1 MKRRKSTKIGKAPS
15 LFALDI
21 GTRSVVGM
29 LGHLQERRLVI
40 DHAAMVFHESRAM
53 FDGQIHDIDKV
64 AQVIQQVKQQLEKK
78 SKQTLSEV
86 TIAAAGRALKTVTLE
101 WETQVDELQAVT
113 QTQVHQLELEAL
125 QQAQATLQKELEEET
140 RYFCVGHSVIHYAID
155 GAVVSNPAGH
165 HGKRIKVHLI
175 ATFLPKMVVDSL
187 YTAVSMAGLE
197 VVYMTLE
204 PIAAIEVAVPE
215 NARLLNI
222 ALVDVGAGTSD
233 MAITRDG
240 TIIAYG
246 MSAVAGDEI
255 TELLAREEMLDFD
268 GAEKLK
274 CRLNGEQQHTYT
286 DIFGFQQE
294 KSSDELLS
302 KIQPAIQVVAGEIA
316 AGILEKN
323 GKKPSAVFL
332 IGGGSQIPQL
342 PQALSQQLELPPERV
357 AVRHI
362 GQITDL
368 EYKATLDLG
377 PEGVTPI
384 GILKKA
390 LVARQ
395 KDFFEVE
402 VNGRQVRMFQTR
414 RMAIKDAL
422 AAVQYD
428 PQQLVPRRGEGMDV
442 TVNGQPMRLYGEY
455 GEAAVIYL
463 NGQIANLESE
473 IHQGDKIMI
482 QGATSGKKRRATI
495 RDILPSGMVC
505 QVNGKEHSLIVKM
518 ELNHLPVNR
527 WDISLNQGDAI
538 GYETLYTVEDVC
550 CYYQIS
556 GGAALLKVNGIPATG
571 TTSLNA
577 GDQVEINE
585 KVEIK
590 EEVTE
595 NAADKAS
602 DKAAGAAGAGKS
614 TDKQP
619 GETEALQG
627 SAELVAGSTPQ
638 QWPAPDETTGM
649 RFHIQYNG
657 APLTIE
663 TPKKALIFVDLFDYV
678 DFDRS
683 DVQGRLVLTH
693 NGRPADYTAN
703 VRSGDE
709 IWVYWDQESYAGSP
723 GKKEP
728 ENETGNH
735 TQNNR

>member
-1 MKRRKSTKIGKAPS
+1 MKRRKSKKSGQAPS

-29 LGHLQERRLVI
+29 LGHLHERRLVI
-40 DHAAMVFHESRAM
+40 DHTAMIFHESRAM

-64 AQVIQQVKQQLEKK
+64 AQVIKQVKQQLEKR

-86 TIAAAGRALKTVTLE
+86 TIAAAGRALQTVTLE
-101 WETQVDELQAVT
+101 WETQLDELQAVT
-113 QTQVHQLELEAL
+113 QAQVHQLELEAL
-125 QQAQATLQKELEEET
+125 QQAQYMLQEDLQEDT

-155 GAVVSNPAGH
+155 GAVVTNPTGH
-165 HGKRIKVHLI
+165 HGRRIKVHLI

-187 YTAVSMAGLE
+187 YTAVSKAGLE

-255 TELLAREEMLDFD
+255 TELLAKEEMLDFD
-268 GAEKLK
+268 GAEQLK
-274 CRLNGEQQHTYT
+274 CRLNMEESHYYT

-294 KSSDELLS
+294 KSTPELL
-302 KIQPAIQVVAGEIA
+302 KQIQPAIQVVAGEIA

-332 IGGGSQIPQL
+332 IGGGSQIPGL
-342 PQALSQQLELPPERV
+342 PQALGQQLELPPERV

-362 GQITDL
+362 GQIADL
-368 EYKATLDLG
+368 EYNASLDLG

-414 RMAIKDAL
+414 RLCIKDAL

-428 PQQLVPRRGEGMDV
+428 PQQLVPRRGEGIDV
-442 TVNGQPMRLYGEY
+442 TVNGQSMRLYGEY
-455 GEAAVIYL
+455 GEAAVIFL
-463 NGQIANLESE
+463 NGQAANLESE
-473 IHQGDKIMI
+473 IHQGDKILI
-482 QGATSGKKRRATI
+482 QPATSGKKRRALI
-495 RDILPSGMVC
+495 KEVVPSEMIC
-505 QVNGKEHSLIVKM
+505 QVEGIKRSLIVNM
-518 ELNHLPVNR
+518 TLNGQQVER
-527 WDISLNQGDAI
+527 SDILLNQGDAI
-538 GYETLYTVEDVC
+538 GYDTLYTVEDC
-550 CYYQIS
+550 CQFYQLTGNAS
-556 GGAALLKVNGIPATG
+556 DFRVNGMPATG
-571 TTSLNA
+571 RTSLQA
-577 GDQVEINE
+577 GDAL
-585 KVEIK
+585 
-590 EEVTE
+590 E
-595 NAADKAS
+595 NVNRSSDTISANAFEAKPVKAADPLHNERNIEKIEPSAAS
-602 DKAAGAAGAGKS
+602 SLENPKV
-614 TDKQP
+614 TM
-619 GETEALQG
+619 EA
-627 SAELVAGSTPQ
+627 
-638 QWPAPDETTGM
+638 DIM
-649 RFHIQYNG
+649 RFNIQYNG

-663 TPKKALIFVDLFDYV
+663 TEKKTLVFIDLFDYV

-683 DVQGRLVLTH
+683 DVQGKLVLTH
-693 NGRPADYTAN
+693 NGRPAEYTAVIN
-703 VRSGDE
+703 SGDD
-709 IWVYWDQESYAGSP
+709 IWVYWDQETYAASS
-723 GKKEP
+723 GKKGSK
-728 ENETGNH
+728 NDAGKLTKNNH
-735 TQNNR
+735 